1 MRRSARVF
9 LGLVVPPIAVATIS
23 GCGDEPKVTAFNPGV
38 VAIPHALFLPAS
50 ADEIALGAS
59 YFAWVELNKE
69 SQEAHTLDLAVW
81 PSRSAALHA
90 LAQYRAGGPKTRP
103 RGLGT
108 GWPRTVEKVE
118 AIRTV
123 TLAWYAWPTLADE
136 RVVTRALRF
145 SGSSSKR
152 GRDYTALGDPRH
164 DHRCRRLRR
173 GRARALQ
180 RPARGRRGRRRA
192 DRCDLAKRECG
203 QGLHRLHQGRLR
215 VEADQE
221 CDDGQHGE
229 LRIFRDLGCGCGCNQ
244 KGASLSEWKR
254 IGTRASATS
263 RSQRS
268 NLR

>member
-50 ADEIALGAS
+50 ADGIALGAS

-152 GRDYTALGDPRH
+152 GRDYTALWVIPGTTIDADASAAAGPALYSARLEGGVVGD
-164 DHRCRRLRR
+164 
-173 GRARALQ
+173 ALTVAIW
-180 RPARGRRGRRRA
+180 PSENA
-192 DRCDLAKRECG
+192 AKG
-203 QGLHRLHQGRLR
+203 YI
-215 VEADQE
+215 DYIK
-221 CDDGQHGE
+221 DD
-229 LRIFRDLGCGCGCNQ
+229 
-244 KGASLSEWKR
+244 SEWRR
-254 IGTRASATS
+254 IRNATIDNTGS
-263 RSQRS
+263 FGSSEISDADVAAIRKA
-268 NLR
+268 LH